1 MDDSFFI
8 YIERLELIAFF
19 SGYPLI
25 YFIVRVFGATLFAR
39 GIIKTNLASLLPPAY
54 AVVGLLYLGLQLK
67 NLYPD
72 YSFENIKLA
81 TVDPYLKTWALL
93 SLLFFIP
100 FLAKRTILSL
110 FHSLVFFYFV
120 VKDFFN
126 SFFLSA
132 DNNFLKNDMQMYSRS
147 MLINLAA
154 FVVIVLL
161 YFLFAFLKRT
171 KANS

>member
-8 YIERLELIAFF
+8 YIERLELVAFF

-25 YFIVRVFGATLFAR
+25 FFAIRVIATPLQAR
-39 GIIKTNLASLLPPAY
+39 GIIKINIASLLPLAY

-81 TVDPYLKTWALL
+81 TANPYLKAWALL

-100 FLAKRTILSL
+100 FFAKKTILSL
-110 FHSLVFFYFV
+110 LHSLVFFYFV

-132 DNNFLKNDMQMYSRS
+132 DNNFLKNDMHMYSRS
-147 MLINLAA
+147 LLINLAA

>member
-25 YFIVRVFGATLFAR
+25 FLAVRVIAAPLQAR
-39 GIIKTNLASLLPPAY
+39 GFLKINIASLLPNAY
-54 AVVGLLYLGLQLK
+54 AFVGLLFLGLQLK

-81 TVDPYLKTWALL
+81 TADPYLKTWALL

-100 FLAKRTILSL
+100 FFAKKPMSSL
-110 FHSLVFFYFV
+110 LHSLVFFYFV
-120 VKDFFN
+120 VKDFSRSLF
-126 SFFLSA
+126 SSV
-132 DNNFLKNDMQMYSRS
+132 DNNFLQNDMHMYSRS
-147 MLINLAA
+147 LLINLGA
-154 FVVIVLL
+154 FVLLVLL
-161 YFLFAFLKRT
+161 YLLVSFLKRT
-171 KANS
+171 RAAS

>member
-25 YFIVRVFGATLFAR
+25 FFAIRVIAAQLQAR
-39 GIIKTNLASLLPPAY
+39 GFTKINIASLLPVSY
-54 AVVGLLYLGLQLK
+54 AVAGLLYLGLQLK

-81 TVDPYLKTWALL
+81 TSDPYLATWALL

-100 FLAKRTILSL
+100 FFTKKPIFSL
-110 FHSLVFFYFV
+110 LHSLVFFYYIV
-120 VKDFFN
+120 RDFFG
-126 SFFLSA
+126 SFFLSI
-132 DNNFLKNDMQMYSRS
+132 DNNSLRNDMRMYSRS
-147 MLINLAA
+147 LLINLAA
-154 FVVIVLL
+154 FIVVVFF
-161 YFLFAFLKRT
+161 YFLLAFLKRT
-171 KANS
+171 RTAS